1 MGVVTVGAD
10 PKEGRGRGVV
20 SSASYEAYLDLS
32 GRVEDLD
39 QAANLARTIMQEVL
53 DREDLSCSVGVAP
66 NKMLAK
72 IGSDFRKPYGLTVI
86 SEKGAKEFLSPLGVR
101 KIPGVGPRTE
111 EILLDLDIRTI
122 GQLAAADPDRLAR
135 QLGILGK
142 RLYERAQGIDPS
154 EVVVNYETKSI
165 GREVTFERDI
175 KDAAPILQMMDGLAE
190 EIHGELI
197 ECGFRFKTITVK
209 VRYEHFDTFTRA
221 RSLSFSTNDLD
232 IPTLSCLEDYL
243 DSFGGCLLVSSHD
256 RYFLDRTTESLLCYE
271 GSPAPR
277 VFTGSYTDYL
287 ASLASRGIP

>member
-122 GQLAAADPDRLAR
+122 GQLAAA
-135 QLGILGK
+135 G
-142 RLYERAQGIDPS
+142 
-154 EVVVNYETKSI
+154 N
-165 GREVTFERDI
+165 
-175 KDAAPILQMMDGLAE
+175 
-190 EIHGELI
+190 
-197 ECGFRFKTITVK
+197 
-209 VRYEHFDTFTRA
+209 
-221 RSLSFSTNDLD
+221 
-232 IPTLSCLEDYL
+232 
-243 DSFGGCLLVSSHD
+243 
-256 RYFLDRTTESLLCYE
+256 
-271 GSPAPR
+271 PR
-277 VFTGSYTDYL
+277 KEAL
-287 ASLASRGIP
+287 